1 MEKLRKVIIQLIW
14 SFACFL
20 FSTIVLFIF
29 INSNHYLKVAEFNL
43 PLVFLFLFLIAIFIM
58 ILTHCFNN
66 YKYTTVIII
75 WMVGLFMLQAVIAKF
90 GHTKIGWDVFTI
102 IEQANDLKEE
112 WNLYFAY
119 FPNNRVLTYLLML
132 LFNLTKLLGITNI
145 WLVSIMANIV
155 IIDITLIFVVWLSN
169 KYYGKKGAIISM
181 LLSTF
186 LFALHPNILVPYSD
200 TFGMCFAVISILCIE
215 RFKNEKL
222 AMKYVWLFLASFSF
236 IFGSYIKPVV
246 LIPLIAI
253 IIVCLLKEKIF
264 LHRKL
269 FLPSLAFIVVVTAS
283 FCFAD
288 AIRSNAQVAIFTN
301 PEVYYKEFIE
311 TKEIPLHFY
320 FSMGLTEQKSDD
332 GKYLYGSYNADDYT
346 IISAINGYE
355 EKVVFSI
362 KNAQY
367 RLEKMGSFKYLQHS
381 FHKFIWTN
389 TDGTFLYGFE
399 GSFHHDS
406 PRSTEGISGFI
417 HEFTYPTS
425 FIYQNYYSNYLQA
438 VWLLIVFLCA
448 IASYPKGNDDK
459 ALIETLSILGLMLF
473 LVLFETRARYLFIF
487 TPLYV
492 ILATK
497 GLLRFFKFLEDKN
510 IQAKIFNKT

>member
-1 MEKLRKVIIQLIW
+1 MEKLRKLLIQLIW
-14 SFACFL
+14 LFACFL
-20 FSTIVLFIF
+20 FSAIAFFIF
-29 INSNHYLKVAEFNL
+29 INSNHYLKVAKFKL
-43 PLVFLFLFLIAIFIM
+43 PIVFLFLFLVVTFIV
-58 ILTHCFNN
+58 ILIHCLNN
-66 YKYTTVIII
+66 YKYTTVIIVWI
-75 WMVGLFMLQAVIAKF
+75 VGLFILQVIIAKF
-90 GHTKIGWDVFTI
+90 GHTRIGWDVFTI

-119 FPNNRVLTYLLML
+119 FPNNRMLTYLLML
-132 LFNLTKLLGITNI
+132 LFNLTKSLGITNI
-145 WLVSIMANIV
+145 WLVAIMANIL
-155 IIDITLIFVVWLSN
+155 IIDITLIFVVLLSN

-181 LLSTF
+181 VLSTF

-200 TFGMCFAVISILCIE
+200 TFGMCFSVISIFCIE
-215 RFKNEKL
+215 RFKQEKT
-222 AMKYVWLFLASFSF
+222 AMKYVWLFFASFSF
-236 IFGSYIKPVV
+236 IFGFYIKPVI

-253 IIVCLLKEKIF
+253 IIVFFLKERIS

-269 FLPSLAFIVVVTAS
+269 FLPSLACIAVITTSIF
-283 FCFAD
+283 FAD
-288 AIRSNAQVAIFTN
+288 AIRSNAQTAVFTN
-301 PEVYYKEFIE
+301 PEVYYKEFLK

-320 FSMGLTEQKSDD
+320 FAMGLNEQKSDD

-355 EKVVFSI
+355 EKVVFSV
-362 KNAQY
+362 KHAQY
-367 RLEKMGSFKYLQHS
+367 RLKNMGFLGYLQHS

-425 FIYQNYYSNYLQA
+425 YIYQNYYSNYLQA
-438 VWLLIVFLCA
+438 VWLLIIILCT

-497 GLLRFFKFLEDKN
+497 GLLRFFKFLEDKEL
-510 IQAKIFNKT
+510 QAKIFNKL